1 VTSDAKFSSIDS
13 SHMTEALRL
22 AALGRYTTRPN
33 PRVGCVI
40 ARGERVV
47 GSGWHQ
53 RTGGPHAEVFAL
65 REAGEAARGATAYV
79 TLEPCSHSGRTAPCA
94 DALIAA
100 GVARVVAAIE
110 DPYHEVSGRGFE
122 KLRAAGIVVDVGL
135 QAAAARDLNRG
146 FLSRVERKRPWVRLK
161 LAMSLD
167 GRTALADGRSQWITG
182 PAARADNM
190 RWRAEAAALLTGTG
204 TARLDDPSL
213 TVRDL
218 GEEVVPPL
226 RVVLDAQLSLPA
238 TAKLFDACAPTLV
251 FCTPDAVPRRQ
262 LPEHV
267 QVQSC
272 PAHFGGLGLAV
283 VLAELVERKINEVQ
297 VEAGARLAGA
307 LLNAELVDELLIYLN
322 PSILGDSGR
331 ALAEL
336 PPLAELSERLRF
348 ALVEQRMVGTDLR
361 LLLRPT
367 SP

>member
-1 VTSDAKFSSIDS
+1 MTQQPTFTATDAV
-13 SHMTEALRL
+13 HMTEALRL
-22 AALGRYTTRPN
+22 AALGRYTARPN
-33 PRVGCVI
+33 PMVGCVI
-40 ARGERVV
+40 AHGERVV
-47 GSGWHQ
+47 GTGWHP

-79 TLEPCSHSGRTAPCA
+79 TLEPCSHVGRTAPCA
-94 DALIAA
+94 DALISA

-110 DPYHEVSGRGFE
+110 DPYHEVSGRGFDR
-122 KLRAAGIVVDVGL
+122 LRAAGITVDIGL
-135 QAAAARDLNRG
+135 QAAAARELNRG
-146 FLSRVERKRPWVRLK
+146 FLARVERKRPWVRLK

-182 PAARADNM
+182 SEARADNM
-190 RWRAEAAALLTGTG
+190 RWRAEAAALMTGTG

-218 GEEVVPPL
+218 GADFIAPL

-238 TAKLFDACAPTLV
+238 TAKLFDDGAPTLV
-251 FCTPDAVPRRQ
+251 FCAPEAVPRRQ

-272 PAHFGGLGLAV
+272 PAHIGGLGLAV
-283 VLAELVERKINEVQ
+283 VLAELAERKINEVQ

-348 ALVEQRMVGTDLR
+348 SVVEQRSVGGDLR
-361 LLLRPT
+361 LLLRPV
-367 SP
+367 P